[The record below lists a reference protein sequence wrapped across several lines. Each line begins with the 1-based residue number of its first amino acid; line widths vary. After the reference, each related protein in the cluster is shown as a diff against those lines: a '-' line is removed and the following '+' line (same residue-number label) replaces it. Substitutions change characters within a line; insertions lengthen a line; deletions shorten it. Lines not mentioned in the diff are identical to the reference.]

1 MTQAAERWQTRAL
14 RRPAGVAR
22 FIEIYRDAGL
32 LPLTPAESR
41 LLADLERCLGCGNCL
56 AVCPVLGAL
65 APTPYPGPRA
75 VGTGL
80 SRCLPEYRAASE
92 LVGYCTTCMA
102 CEEVCPADVPV
113 FRAVL
118 MVRAKCFEQLA
129 VEGREPLPRLKL
141 LLVDFF
147 SQGRLGQLARWGS
160 ALQKLAYRRTSTGEM
175 QARLPLA
182 LGALG
187 SRLLPPLAARP
198 LTAEFPGAVSGLD
211 PDGPRVAVFAGC
223 LDNYAYTDTGRALV
237 EVLRRHSREVVVP
250 AGQVCCGAPAYYAG
264 DLPTAWRLA
273 VENARVFAE
282 TGADFVVT
290 ACASCGDVLTREYPV
305 LARSLPESQNL
316 PERGGTTEGSGDIS
330 RTVPDLVASLA
341 ARARD
346 VHAFLGGEVSFR
358 PPRAR
363 PEPGGPLRVTLHDPC
378 HLARGQGL
386 AGEVRRLVTG
396 LPGVEVEEM
405 RDPGACC
412 GGAGSYALDHH
423 DVAVAIRRPKIEAI
437 AATGAGVVVT
447 GCPSCR
453 LHIADGLAAAG
464 LARPV
469 RHFVELAQA
478 AYAAERA

>member
-1 MTQAAERWQTRAL
+1 MTQAAERWQARAL

-22 FIEIYRDAGL
+22 FIEVYRDAGL

-56 AVCPVLGAL
+56 AVCPVLAAL
-65 APTPYPGPRA
+65 SPIPYPGPRA
-75 VGTGL
+75 VGAGL
-80 SRCLPEYRAASE
+80 SRSLPEYRTASE

-129 VEGREPLPRLKL
+129 LEGREPLPRLKL
-141 LLVDFF
+141 LLVDLF
-147 SQGRLGQLARWGS
+147 SQGRLGQLARWGA

-198 LTAEFPGAVSGLD
+198 LTAEFPGAVPGLD
-211 PDGPRVAVFAGC
+211 PGGPRVAVFAGC
-223 LDNYAYTDTGRALV
+223 LDNYAYTDTGRALI

-264 DLPTAWRLA
+264 DLPTAYRLA

-290 ACASCGDVLTREYPV
+290 ACASCGDVLTGEYPV
-305 LARSLPESQNL
+305 LARSPAD
-316 PERGGTTEGSGDIS
+316 P
-330 RTVPDLVASLA
+330 VASLA

-346 VHAFLGGEVSFR
+346 VHAFLAGDVSFR
-358 PPRAR
+358 PPRAC
-363 PEPGGPLRVTLHDPC
+363 PDPGGSLRVTLHDPC

-386 AGEVRRLVTG
+386 AGEVRRLVSG

-437 AATGAGVVVT
+437 AATGARVVVT

-453 LHIADGLAAAG
+453 LHIADGLANAG

-478 AYAAERA
+478 AYDAERA